1 MLRLLSAQ
9 ILTLMSRRRDRRNVA
24 ILSQFILTLI
34 LLVLAYSAIFKALM
48 HHEGQEHS
56 FIDGVYWTLV
66 TMSTLGFGDI
76 TFRETPGRLF
86 SIVVILTGTIFMLT
100 LLPFAFIQFFYG
112 PWMESRRAAIAP
124 RALPAETHDH
134 VILTNYVAIN
144 SSLVRRLVRAG
155 TPHAVIVPE
164 LEDAIRLHDQ
174 GISVMLGEPD
184 NPDTYLAARADR
196 ASLIIAT
203 LEDAQNAAATL
214 AARSVCDSVRIV
226 SVTTRSHAEKVCQ
239 AAGATHVLQLAEH
252 TGNSLGNRIV
262 GGDAMTHV
270 IGSLDALLIAE
281 ANALRTPL
289 VGRTLRENR
298 LNELG
303 VMVVGVWDRGTF
315 QPAGPDTVI
324 TSSTILVLAG
334 TREQLDRY
342 DEEFSIYNVSS
353 GHVIIIG
360 AGCVGTAT
368 ARALEKRGVE
378 FRIIERTPRAHAPG
392 TLVEGDASDPDVLAH
407 AGLQAAHAVVI
418 TTHDDTINIYLTIL
432 IRHLRPD
439 IQIISRSS
447 LERSVDALHRAGAD
461 FVVST
466 ASVLSGFVMNLLRD
480 ASMLMLAEGM
490 TIFRFKV
497 HGDLEGHTLAQLDL
511 RRRAGCS
518 VLAVYA
524 DGHMHPNPSANHV
537 LAPGSELLVIG
548 GTGAE
553 ERLEAVSHA
562 GPGHTAR

>member
-1 MLRLLSAQ
+1 MLKILSAQ
-9 ILTLMSRRRDRRNVA
+9 ILTLTSRRRDRRNVA
-24 ILSQFILTLI
+24 ILSQFIVI
-34 LLVLAYSAIFKALM
+34 LVVLVLVYSGIFQALM
-48 HHEGQEHS
+48 HLEGQEHT

-76 TFRETPGRLF
+76 TFRETPGRVF

-100 LLPFAFIQFFYG
+100 LLPFAFIQFFYS

-124 RALPAETHDH
+124 RALPPETRDH
-134 VILTNYVAIN
+134 VILTNYGALN

-155 TPHAVIVPE
+155 TPHAVIVPDIDE
-164 LEDAIRLHDQ
+164 AIRLHDQ

-184 NPDTYLAARADR
+184 NPETYRAARADQ
-196 ASLIIAT
+196 AGLIIAT
-203 LEDAQNAAATL
+203 LEDAQNAAAAL
-214 AARSVCDSVRIV
+214 AAHSVCGSARIV
-226 SVTTRSHAEKVCQ
+226 TVTTRSHAEKVCQ
-239 AAGATHVLQLAEH
+239 AAGSTHVLQLARH
-252 TGNSLGNRIV
+252 TGVSLANRIV

-289 VGRTLRENR
+289 VGKTLRENR

-303 VMVVGVWDRGTF
+303 VMVVGVWDRGVF
-315 QPAGPDTVI
+315 QPAGPDTMI

-360 AGCVGTAT
+360 AGRVGAAT
-368 ARALEKRGVE
+368 ARALETRGVE
-378 FRIIERTPRAHAPG
+378 FRIIERIPKSPAPS
-392 TLVEGDASDPDVLAH
+392 TLIEGDASDPEVLAE
-407 AGLQAAHAVVI
+407 AGLAAAHAVVI

-447 LERSVDALHRAGAD
+447 LERSVEALHRAGAD

-466 ASVLSGFVMNLLRD
+466 ASVLAGFVMNLLRD

-524 DGHMHPNPSANHV
+524 DGQMHPNPSASHV
-537 LAPGSELLVIG
+537 LTPGSELLVIG

-562 GPGHTAR
+562 GLGHSAG